1 MSEMV
6 PQERFLEEL
15 TRTALGRLILAGEIF
30 QGQGVRSR
38 ERWRVYGSYAVVVIL
53 RGRGRYQDSQGADCE
68 LVAGDVIFVFPD
80 LPHHYG
86 PPPNQHW
93 DERYVTFDGP
103 LFELWRREGLLD
115 PAQPVWSGGERGLVW
130 AKRLQALLG
139 ECSLQTS
146 EHERLARL
154 HRFLELLAEPL
165 RVGKREQAPSAAAWL
180 TRACLR
186 LETQLEEPLSLE
198 ELAHEVGLG
207 YETFRKRFQQAKGIS
222 PARYRMQCRMALA
235 QQLLRFSPQRTNQ
248 QVAESLGF
256 ADAFHFSR
264 RFTELVGETPR
275 VFRQRSARGAQQKA
289 TPVDSTEVA

>member
-15 TRTALGRLILAGEIF
+15 TRTALGRLILAGEIME
-30 QGQGVRSR
+30 GQGVRSR

-53 RGRGRYQDSQGADCE
+53 RGQGRYQDSQGVDRE

-86 PPPNQHW
+86 PPPNRHW

-103 LFELWRREGLLD
+103 LFDLWRREGLLD
-115 PAQPVWSGGERGLVW
+115 PTQPVWRGGERGLRW
-130 AKRLQALLG
+130 AERLQALLA
-139 ECSLQTS
+139 ECSPHTS
-146 EHERLARL
+146 AHERLAAL

-165 RVGKREQAPSAAAWL
+165 HLSKQEQVPSTEVWL

-198 ELAHEVGLG
+198 GLADEVGLG
-207 YETFRKRFQQAKGIS
+207 YETFRKRFQQAKGVS

-275 VFRQRSARGAQQKA
+275 AFRRRSARGAQPE
-289 TPVDSTEVA
+289 TTSVEPTEVA